1 MKLDPREKSVVM
13 PWATFLNHEEPD
25 SQTPASAL
33 FKGVFMVGVFCQLR
47 FRLKPKLEIHKL
59 PHFDLFVLMLGSG
72 VNDPSPLRG
81 CFYLMRGPS
90 SVSAIVSD
98 VVPAIAPL
106 VSAVVVLLV
115 AATTAATA
123 ATTAPTT
130 HVLLVGR
137 LLRLH
142 GPVPPVAPASKLLLP
157 ADTRAE
163 HTQED
168 FRAAGGENLRREAA
182 DTGSLL
188 SQQ

>member
-1 MKLDPREKSVVM
+1 
-13 PWATFLNHEEPD
+13 
-25 SQTPASAL
+25 
-33 FKGVFMVGVFCQLR
+33 MVGVFCQLR

-90 SVSAIVSD
+90 SVSAIVSN

-115 AATTAATA
+115 AAA
-123 ATTAPTT
+123 ATTATSATSAPTT

-168 FRAAGGENLRREAA
+168 FRAAGVENLRREAT